1 MATYTTDP
9 ELATET
15 KIVSDV
21 SRPASNPRTARRTEP
36 SVKEI
41 IAAARSQ
48 PAPALGGLILSGVSA
63 VLLFASFTP
72 LDWSPLA
79 WLAIVPLCVLI
90 QLKRAPK
97 RLWLTTWI
105 GGLLFWL
112 PTLQWLRLG
121 HESMYVAWFALAF
134 YLSAYWWAFVGLSRA
149 AVHRCELPMVAAVPL
164 VWTGLEF
171 CRAHLM
177 TGFAWYQLGHS
188 QYRWIEL
195 IQISDLLVRTASVL
209 WSR

>member
-1 MATYTTDP
+1 MAIQTSAP

-21 SRPASNPRTARRTEP
+21 SGTASNPRTARRSEP
-36 SVKEI
+36 SVKDI

-48 PAPALGGLILSGVSA
+48 PAPALGGLILSGLSA

-79 WLAIVPLCVLI
+79 WLAMVPLCVLI
-90 QLKRAPK
+90 QVERAPR
-97 RLWLTTWI
+97 RLWLTTWT

-134 YLSAYWWAFVGLSRA
+134 YLSVYWWAFVGLSRA
-149 AVHRCELPMVAAVPL
+149 AVHRCGLPL
-164 VWTGLEF
+164 VM
-171 CRAHLM
+171 AVSKPV
-177 TGFAWYQLGHS
+177 FAQ
-188 QYRWIEL
+188 
-195 IQISDLLVRTASVL
+195 DLVQNP
-209 WSR
+209 